1 MQGEF
6 VLFAQV
12 SGEGWGTP
20 AYAGKC
26 SHTCTRTRHC
36 RLTPAFAGNML
47 IQRGFFGLNQEDP
60 RVRGEYRSLSE
71 EQRGKLGRPPRARG
85 ILNVRNT
92 FCGQARLT
100 PAFAGN
106 IERAEHLLR
115 SGKVDPR
122 VRGEY

>member
-1 MQGEF
+1 MRGIQKAVNCLNQVRVGTSLPTQGGSDGEIPNICENGASLLMQGEF

-60 RVRGEYRSLSE
+60 RVRGEYYSIAPL
-71 EQRGKLGRPPRARG
+71 
-85 ILNVRNT
+85 
-92 FCGQARLT
+92 
-100 PAFAGN
+100 PA
-106 IERAEHLLR
+106 
-115 SGKVDPR
+115 
-122 VRGEY
+122 